1 MTKLIND
8 QELRLKKLWKQ
19 LLSCVHRSVR
29 FSDGLAMIMY
39 FLGRTMM
46 QIRFFPYCPGCI
58 ETLLCSHWKLY
69 MWSCASQSNSE
80 GGLSDW
86 ITTRLWHALQLVHT
100 CTWCRWGNI
109 HLCNK
114 DTHKNL
120 TKTIPIIEAELFTSI
135 MSSST
140 RCDMNVKSRVVLRLQ
155 DSTENPTFFTFS
167 KWYNS
172 SYTRHIS
179 CLGINWGRGGAVIW
193 IVDLFSYKW
202 SLFIF
207 CSFCTTIFQWL
218 VFTY

>member
-167 KWYNS
+167 KWYELKL
-172 SYTRHIS
+172 YTSHFLFRNK
-179 CLGINWGRGGAVIW
+179 LGAGGCCYMNCW
-193 IVDLFSYKW
+193 
-202 SLFIF
+202 FIF
-207 CSFCTTIFQWL
+207 L
-218 VFTY
+218 